1 MLINLP
7 LRTIIMRIG
16 KNLIRHRNAK
26 GWSQED
32 VASMAGMSQSNYSKI
47 ESDKQDVKWEQIE
60 SLANILETEPE
71 ELIRQDSIVLNIE
84 TQNGGNA
91 NNYVVQNNAEAIIAA
106 KDETIA
112 SLKAHLKGLEDQ
124 NQFLR
129 DQIQK

>member
-1 MLINLP
+1 
-7 LRTIIMRIG
+7 MRIG

-26 GWSQED
+26 GWSQEV

-60 SLANILETEPE
+60 SLVNILQTEPE
-71 ELIRQDSIVLNIE
+71 ELIRQDGIVLNIE

-91 NNYVVQNNAEAIIAA
+91 NNYVIQNNAEAIITA